1 MAQTSMT
8 DQQQRQL
15 LAIVRLSRRVTLA
28 VGGALIVVGVV
39 IAIGHSLLFSVAN
52 ESNPSPGNASSTP
65 LADNL
70 GATGIA
76 VCVLG
81 LLFLALEIWFRRL
94 FQPKC
99 LACGTPMR
107 IGAKFCITCG
117 HDVSQL

>member
-15 LAIVRLSRRVTLA
+15 LAIVRLCRRVSLA
-28 VGGALIVVGVV
+28 IGGAFMVVGVV
-39 IAIGHSLLFSVAN
+39 IAIGHALLFSVAN